1 MEKFTVTVELT
12 GHATIEVE
20 AIDVLE
26 ARETAQAQY
35 KMTEDIE
42 EVMPI
47 TVADADG
54 NEVARED
61 ADLLGCRTVEALVG
75 VAQKAFG

>member
-1 MEKFTVTVELT
+1 MAKFTVTVELT

-54 NEVARED
+54 NEVWSI
-61 ADLLGCRTVEALVG
+61 
-75 VAQKAFG
+75 

>member
-1 MEKFTVTVELT
+1 MAQFTVTVELT

-26 ARETAQAQY
+26 ARETVQAQY
-35 KMTEDIE
+35 KMVLPSSDIYSFIE

-54 NEVARED
+54 NEVWSI
-61 ADLLGCRTVEALVG
+61 
-75 VAQKAFG
+75 

>member
-1 MEKFTVTVELT
+1 MAKFTVTVELT

-35 KMTEDIE
+35 KMVAPIE

-54 NEVARED
+54 DEVWSI
-61 ADLLGCRTVEALVG
+61 
-75 VAQKAFG
+75 

>member
-1 MEKFTVTVELT
+1 MAKFTVTVELT

-26 ARETAQAQY
+26 ARETAQAHY
-35 KMTEDIE
+35 KITGDIE

-54 NEVARED
+54 DEVWSI
-61 ADLLGCRTVEALVG
+61 
-75 VAQKAFG
+75 

>member
-1 MEKFTVTVELT
+1 MAQFTVTVELT

-26 ARETAQAQY
+26 ARETVQAQY
-35 KMTEDIE
+35 KMVTPSSDIYSFIE

-47 TVADADG
+47 TVTDAAG
-54 NEVARED
+54 NEVWSI
-61 ADLLGCRTVEALVG
+61 
-75 VAQKAFG
+75 

>member
-1 MEKFTVTVELT
+1 MAKFTVTVELT

-35 KMTEDIE
+35 KMPEDIE

-54 NEVARED
+54 DEVWSI
-61 ADLLGCRTVEALVG
+61 
-75 VAQKAFG
+75 

>member
-1 MEKFTVTVELT
+1 MAKFTVTVELT

-35 KMTEDIE
+35 KMTKDIE

-54 NEVARED
+54 NEVWSI
-61 ADLLGCRTVEALVG
+61 
-75 VAQKAFG
+75 

>member
-1 MEKFTVTVELT
+1 MAKFTVTVELT

-54 NEVARED
+54 NEVWSLED
-61 ADLLGCRTVEALVG
+61 
-75 VAQKAFG
+75 

>member
-1 MEKFTVTVELT
+1 MAKFTVTVELT

-54 NEVARED
+54 DEVWSI
-61 ADLLGCRTVEALVG
+61 
-75 VAQKAFG
+75 

>member
-1 MEKFTVTVELT
+1 MAKFTVTVELT

-35 KMTEDIE
+35 KMVVPSSDIYSFIE

-54 NEVARED
+54 DEVWSI
-61 ADLLGCRTVEALVG
+61 
-75 VAQKAFG
+75 

>member
-1 MEKFTVTVELT
+1 MAKFTVTVELT
-12 GHATIEVE
+12 GHATIEVD

-35 KMTEDIE
+35 KMAEDIE

-47 TVADADG
+47 TVADAYGD
-54 NEVARED
+54 EVWSI
-61 ADLLGCRTVEALVG
+61 
-75 VAQKAFG
+75 